1 MTRYPPMSKLRFKPI
16 SHSWVA
22 LHPRPKGVIQFL
34 GGAFFG
40 TFAPMLFY
48 QHLLKYFFDKSY
60 TIVIL
65 PFSFGFNHYRE
76 AIFLLKEQY
85 VLIPELVS
93 LATAEGGDPEIY
105 LKADNYIWLGHSLGC
120 KYIALLESAGKLPA
134 EEDDLIQYL
143 TEILEQKLPDAAHE
157 KFIRGIAQQLMV
169 LRQGLVTE
177 ALASRNLISRCGGQ
191 KGELME
197 RSASDP
203 KFIYNDLFIRD
214 QISVLLAPVNSDT
227 SNAVR
232 IRALAKWIDD
242 RGWGVQPT
250 PADTK
255 NLIKKADLF
264 HLLVLAA
271 FKSDKLA
278 KDTVAWFYNSLN
290 RPDASAPVPFE
301 GAHFRPMGFSLG
313 DLVINPWFDRPMIT
327 AAASR
332 NLELESQLDTQL
344 QALRREIERG

>member
-1 MTRYPPMSKLRFKPI
+1 MTRYQHMAKLRFKPI

-22 LHPRPKGVIQFL
+22 LHPQPKGVIQFL

-48 QHLLKYFFDKSY
+48 RHLLRYFFDKSY

-65 PFSFGFNHYRE
+65 PFSFSFNHYRE
-76 AIFLLKEQY
+76 AVFLLKEQY
-85 VLIPELVS
+85 ALVPELVS
-93 LATAEGGDPEIY
+93 RAIAEGADPEVY
-105 LKADNYIWLGHSLGC
+105 LKADNYIWLGHSIGC

-134 EEDDLIQYL
+134 EEEALVQYL
-143 TEILEQKLPDAAHE
+143 TEILEQKHPDAAHE
-157 KFIRGIAQQLMV
+157 KFIRGIAQQLMD
-169 LRQGLVTE
+169 LRRGLVTE
-177 ALASRNLISRCGGQ
+177 AMASKKLVSRCEGKQGNLV
-191 KGELME
+191 ED
-197 RSASDP
+197 SASDP

-227 SNAVR
+227 SSAIR
-232 IRALAKWIDD
+232 IGALAKWIDD

-250 PADTK
+250 PADTR

-271 FKSDKLA
+271 FQSDKLA
-278 KDTVAWFYNSLN
+278 QETVGWFYKCLD
-290 RPDASAPVPFE
+290 RPDCSERKPFE

-313 DLVINPWFDRPMIT
+313 DLVINPWFDRPLIT
-327 AAASR
+327 STASR
-332 NLELESQLDTQL
+332 DHQLESQLDAQL
-344 QALRREIERG
+344 QTLRREIDLG